1 MPPEALPG
9 EQELERA
16 VEAVTLD
23 DRLMDAD
30 VRDALFDAA
39 AFEDCEAL
47 VDDFVIDATRPA
59 AAML

>member
-1 MPPEALPG
+1 MRTAASRRRRRCRQTPG

-30 VRDALFDAA
+30 VRDALFDSA
-39 AFEDCEAL
+39 AFEDCEPL
-47 VDDFVIDATRPA
+47 PA
-59 AAML
+59 A